1 MDLKTNIILR
11 SIKIIDIG
19 YITFLYF
26 ITGYYLGMLLDK
38 IFIWIY
44 GFRYIYKTD
53 NELFFEILI
62 QIIFTG
68 IVSYI
73 GKNIIELIPFPLN
86 GIKGFNHLNVKQLST
101 GSLLFF
107 FLILFQYNLF
117 SKMTYV
123 REKRMLQLNIP
134 YNITPKIIPIRT
146 PIPK

>member
-26 ITGYYLGMLLDK
+26 IAGYYLGMLLDK

-73 GKNIIELIPFPLN
+73 GKNIIELILA
-86 GIKGFNHLNVKQLST
+86 
-101 GSLLFF
+101 
-107 FLILFQYNLF
+107 
-117 SKMTYV
+117 
-123 REKRMLQLNIP
+123 
-134 YNITPKIIPIRT
+134 
-146 PIPK
+146 